1 MLPEI
6 LTRNLF
12 VLFAG
17 TAVTKMS
24 DDLGFYHLDK
34 DDKFWWMLEYGS
46 LTQGPVV
53 SPQERKIIYD
63 TFKTHALNDIYR
75 QLFFEKKERLLTGW
89 KIGLTDLNR
98 RVVVEGIDH
107 PDAAPTP
114 EDVRKFV
121 ATVKKHQPRI
131 VAFIAG
137 LDVFESCF
145 KPLYPA
151 VNRKRGRQEVSIDG
165 SEVWLLGP
173 TSGRGK
179 DNKALENVFEALGER
194 VKALS

>member
-6 LTRNLF
+6 LARNLR
-12 VLFAG
+12 VLFVG

-24 DDLGFYHLDK
+24 DDLGFYHLEK

-46 LTQGPVV
+46 LTDGPAV

-75 QLFFEKKERLLTGW
+75 RLFFEKKERLLAER

-98 RVVVEGIDH
+98 RVVVETID
-107 PDAAPTP
+107 DREAAPTA

-121 ATVKKHQPRI
+121 STIGKHEPRI
-131 VAFIAG
+131 VAFVTG
-137 LDVFESCF
+137 LEVFESCF
-145 KPLYPA
+145 KPLHPEA
-151 VNRKRGRQEVSIDG
+151 GRRRGRQEFSIG
-165 SEVWLLGP
+165 SSEIWLLGP
-173 TSGRGK
+173 TTGKGR
-179 DNKALENVFEALGER
+179 DNKALETVFEALGER
-194 VKALS
+194 AAALS